1 MVTSN
6 LNHLA
11 LLLVLFFTCL
21 CTKVHSIA
29 DARSSQSMLKQRYGH
44 LGLRIMQGVGIST
57 GVLLRTSDANAALSV
72 TGQDRGS
79 SDFQRLLKRASSA
92 DSMRVDPGVLS
103 ADVVYP
109 SWFEGVW
116 DSASTTRNVYCPIGI
131 DLFGGESMWQKAQK
145 DVGSTINYKSKFMKV
160 PTGDDKGG
168 KQVVIADRL
177 FNIAAIA
184 DSAVGKV
191 SVYAHLHVYILVIL
205 TPVLNIPTPINLY
218 SSHLNTYAYK
228 REGECVRP

>member
-1 MVTSN
+1 
-6 LNHLA
+6 
-11 LLLVLFFTCL
+11 
-21 CTKVHSIA
+21 
-29 DARSSQSMLKQRYGH
+29 
-44 LGLRIMQGVGIST
+44 
-57 GVLLRTSDANAALSV
+57 
-72 TGQDRGS
+72 
-79 SDFQRLLKRASSA
+79 
-92 DSMRVDPGVLS
+92 MRVDPGVLS

-116 DSASTTRNVYCPIGI
+116 DSASTTRNVYGPIGI

-160 PTGDDKGG
+160 PTGDDKGEQ
-168 KQVVIADRL
+168 QVVIADRL